1 MRICRTLTNK
11 ATWNFSVTKT
21 KKDCS
26 KGEHPVSWKFIQLQ
40 LWNQFRTSHIQ
51 HETDYRAN
59 RKIYTFQG
67 IHKTTDRTL
76 KRRVRKGTD
85 ELLYSNGI
93 PVAVKPEL

>member
-1 MRICRTLTNK
+1 MTVLRENTQSLGNS
-11 ATWNFSVTKT
+11 FP
-21 KKDCS
+21 
-26 KGEHPVSWKFIQLQ
+26 HFQ
-40 LWNQFRTSHIQ
+40 LWNQIRTSDIQ

-67 IHKTTDRTL
+67 IHETTDGTL
-76 KRRVRKGTD
+76 KRRVRKGTA